1 MYMFAYMCI
10 IVLVK
15 CNFCPSQIRSGLR
28 HCLEVSLYPRG
39 INFYPCFC
47 TAFIVLFHYYNIM
60 NLSIIF
66 SQTMANKGLC
76 TFDSPFKSNQNVKMV
91 TKNAGYNMRIW
102 DPNSAKNIGVTH
114 HAWESLQ
121 QTSKESGPMI
131 CLNSFF
137 LLLLSSEPVVY
148 LFYYSTHEHHDKA
161 HVLKSSNRDI
171 NDAMTANRVWIILI
185 YFRGYICMVD

>member
-91 TKNAGYNMRIW
+91 TKNTGYNMRIW

-121 QTSKESGPMI
+121 QTSKASGPMI
-131 CLNSFF
+131 CLSSCFFCCFHLNQSFI
-137 LLLLSSEPVVY
+137 
-148 LFYYSTHEHHDKA
+148 YSIPHMNIMIR